1 MSLATMNNLAYD
13 TFEPGLN
20 GQLEKDPST
29 YSLFKKSSR
38 GVEGRTAKVKLLTG
52 RSLGIGNIAEGGDYP
67 AAGDPTSAEA
77 SITLAEVAAV
87 LEFTT
92 FEAALLRSKSAA
104 AEDTVMLK
112 MEDLKDTVKRDLIR
126 QSTMDGTARLA
137 RCTAAAGVNVVP
149 LASTTTNQ
157 VDRDRDLWLHPGAM
171 LIDFVDSVTGTA
183 IANGTGREITVF
195 DPPYTSITVS
205 GAANLTPTA
214 TTVIVRSG
222 NVLGGGTYTSRE
234 FPGLLGIVE
243 DGNTYMGINRAT
255 GTNSFWRS
263 TVLDNAGVLRP
274 LSTALVQQLRNRIGR
289 QGNPPTAPD
298 WCFMANQGV
307 WTAYAELLTPQVRYK
322 QMEKLDMGWPA
333 LDVFGTPFYQDI
345 HFARSQMFGLHKPS
359 IEWKTAKHARRNIF
373 QFQDDDGSV
382 FRMKPGTAAGRYA
395 ASYQAHLDGF
405 ATIVSNRP
413 NLHGRLDDL
422 SEVAV

>member
-1 MSLATMNNLAYD
+1 MSLASMNNLVYD

-20 GQLEKDPST
+20 GQIESDPST

-52 RSLGIGNIAEGGDYP
+52 RSLGVGNISEGGDYP

-92 FEAALLRSKSAA
+92 FEAALLRSRSAA

-126 QSTMDGTARLA
+126 QSTMNGNAQLA
-137 RCTAAAGVNVVP
+137 RATAAVNVNVVP

-157 VDRDRDLWLHPGAM
+157 VDRDRDLWLQPGAM
-171 LIDFVDSVTGTA
+171 LIDLVDSATGTA
-183 IANGTGREITVF
+183 IANGTGRQITVF
-195 DPPYTSITVS
+195 DSPYTSITVS
-205 GAANLTPTA
+205 GAADLTTTA
-214 TTVIVRSG
+214 TTVLVRAG
-222 NVLGGGTYTSRE
+222 NVTGGGTYTSKE
-234 FPGLLGIVE
+234 FPGLLGIVHA
-243 DGNTYMGINRAT
+243 GNTYMGINRAT
-255 GTNSFWRS
+255 GANAYWRS
-263 TVLDNAGVLRP
+263 KVLDNAGALRP
-274 LSTALVQQLRNRIGR
+274 LSTSLVMQLRNRIGR
-289 QGNPPTAPD
+289 EGAPPVAPD

-322 QMEKLDMGWPA
+322 QMEKLDMGWPS

-345 HFARSQMFGLHKPS
+345 HFARNNMFGLHKKS
-359 IEWKTAKHARRNIF
+359 IEWKTAKHARRNVF

-382 FRMKPGTAAGRYA
+382 FRMKPGTGAGRYA

-405 ATIVSNRP
+405 ATLVTNRP

-422 SEVAV
+422 AEVGV